1 MPSRRK
7 KPSPTSKA
15 KPAVK
20 PQRAKVSL
28 RPSSAVPVPVPSTSV
43 EGSKEREHEITRLLS
58 LCLPHVEIVRR
69 MERKYGLSS
78 AYCHNVI
85 NRAYADWEKR
95 ASVGGKDMR
104 RERMRD
110 TLGLLLDRALG
121 IMDVKSAI
129 VAADRLCK
137 MDGLY
142 APDKIEIADG
152 TVAANEPDR
161 VRARIR
167 DLVLR
172 HGEKLGLPVGMPT
185 GAPVPVQSVGHV
197 NADVPDEKKSAA
209 N

>member
-1 MPSRRK
+1 MKSRRK

-15 KPAVK
+15 KPVALK
-20 PQRAKVSL
+20 PRRAKVSVKPL
-28 RPSSAVPVPVPSTSV
+28 SAVPAPVASTFV
-43 EGSKEREHEITRLLS
+43 EPPKEREHEITRLLS

-69 MERKYGLSS
+69 MERKYGLTA
-78 AYCHNVI
+78 AYCHDVI

-142 APDKIEIADG
+142 APDKVEISDG

-172 HGEKLGLPVGMPT
+172 HGDKLGLRMPV
-185 GAPVPVQSVGHV
+185 GAPVPVQSVEHV
-197 NADVPDEKKSAA
+197 NADAPDVKSAA